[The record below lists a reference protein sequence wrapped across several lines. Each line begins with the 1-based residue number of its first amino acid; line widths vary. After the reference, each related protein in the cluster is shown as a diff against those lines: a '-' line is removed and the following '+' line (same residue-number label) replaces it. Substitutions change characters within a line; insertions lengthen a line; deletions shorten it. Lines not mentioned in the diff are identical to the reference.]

1 MMKVK
6 CPACQKNHGELAP
19 GDYRCV
25 CTAEF
30 RVESQENPKGKR
42 AGLKSR
48 RIKGQR
54 REGAAAALKDVK
66 AYAATS
72 ASRNPGMS
80 YRPDEIAETMDG
92 VSKELSGA
100 LWKIV
105 VTLKPT
111 QAVYYD
117 GLTER
122 QLVNRMKKN
131 KESDATIA
139 NLKEVLKKEE
149 DKIQAWMDEMQPEGG
164 RKSLQ
169 NPFGLA
175 SLREHRH
182 NWMPIG
188 PATAQGQ
195 KSVCLDRECGLRA
208 MVHNPH
214 QAGQGRITPEG
225 WREHQKHIPI
235 PKGWQLAP
243 SRGPVGMRVAKPR
256 PGMVWIVQSSGAVT
270 APPTRAQREG
280 KGVAK
285 KYGHKTGRRAPAPT
299 APGSFEQYTK
309 EEGMEW
315 PRSTPV
321 RASDPSASD
330 VPPESYVSQ
339 ISSQMGESARK
350 RLSGNN
356 PSKGFIWTAYG
367 INDKPLKGYKQ
378 LFAFNRKDAHRRF
391 NHEYG
396 SKVGK
401 GEIAYLVGDTF
412 SQWEA
417 NPVEIKKGRAAG
429 QSYGRGSDSQRH
441 PARYDVIRDGEVV
454 GHIVG
459 SSTRQYEKST
469 WEVYMPYIKVDEP
482 SGMTLQERTV
492 HAKNTGR
499 APLYTFYPLYS
510 EEGTPFN
517 RAKAFALEYFA
528 QEYFASWAGGYRGY
542 YHLRG

>member
-1 MMKVK
+1 MKVK

-30 RVESQENPKGKR
+30 RVESQDNPV
-42 AGLKSR
+42 
-48 RIKGQR
+48 
-54 REGAAAALKDVK
+54 E
-66 AYAATS
+66 
-72 ASRNPGMS
+72 NPGMS
-80 YRPDEIAETMDG
+80 YRPDEIAETMEG
-92 VSKELSGA
+92 VSKELYGA

-131 KESDATIA
+131 KESAETIA

-149 DKIQAWMDEMQPEGG
+149 AELRAWMDEG
-164 RKSLQ
+164 RQ

-175 SLREHRH
+175 SLRKHRH
-182 NWMPIG
+182 NWMPTG

-243 SRGPVGMRVAKPR
+243 SKGPVGMRVAKPR

-280 KGVAK
+280 KGVPK
-285 KYGHKTGRRAPAPT
+285 KYGHKTGRRASAPA

-315 PRSTPV
+315 PRSTPG
-321 RASDPSASD
+321 RASDPSAPGA
-330 VPPESYVSQ
+330 PPESYVSQ
-339 ISSQMGESARK
+339 ISARMGEEARK
-350 RLSGNN
+350 KFAGSNPLDMPLTEREQRGIGSRLSLVMDRGVQ
-356 PSKGFIWTAYG
+356 KGILAG
-367 INDKPLKGYKQ
+367 IDMKPAPVVFRNDDVVVLKMAGRRDWVG
-378 LFAFNRKDAHRRF
+378 RKLGGGSMTTYTGA
-391 NHEYG
+391 EYQ
-396 SKVGK
+396 VYLRLP
-401 GEIAYLVGDTF
+401 GE
-412 SQWEA
+412 
-417 NPVEIKKGRAAG
+417 
-429 QSYGRGSDSQRH
+429 DSSM
-441 PARYDVIRDGEVV
+441 V
-454 GHIVG
+454 
-459 SSTRQYEKST
+459 RQ
-469 WEVYMPYIKVDEP
+469 I
-482 SGMTLQERTV
+482 
-492 HAKNTGR
+492 
-499 APLYTFYPLYS
+499 
-510 EEGTPFN
+510 
-517 RAKAFALEYFA
+517 
-528 QEYFASWAGGYRGY
+528 ASWPVRG
-542 YHLRG
+542 